1 MQVLRTPD
9 ACFENLPGYDFA
21 PHYVD
26 VPDGDGGTLR
36 MHYVDEGPRRADEVI
51 LCMHGEPSWCYLYRK
66 MIPLFVEAGYRVIAP
81 DLVGF
86 GRSDKPASREDHT
99 YQRHVDWATSL
110 LTQLDLKGVTLVCQD
125 WGGLIGLRVAAE
137 NEARFARIVVANT
150 GLPTGEQ
157 KMPEAFMGWR
167 QFSQSVPE
175 FPVDMII
182 GNGTATDLSAEVMAA
197 YSAPFPEEKYKEGAR
212 QMPILVP
219 ISTDDPAS
227 APNLAAWKVLEAW
240 EKPFLTAFSD
250 KDPITKGGER
260 AFQGRVPGT
269 QDQPNPIIEG
279 GGHFLQEDCGELFAA
294 IVIEFVQKN

>member
-9 ACFENLPGYDFA
+9 ECFESLPGYDFE

-26 VPDGDGGTLR
+26 VPVAGEEGTIR
-36 MHYVDEGPRRADEVI
+36 MHYLDEGPRRGETI

-66 MIPLFVEAGYRVIAP
+66 MIPLFVQAGYRVIAP

-99 YQRHVDWATSL
+99 YQRHVDWVTAL
-110 LTQLDLKGVTLVCQD
+110 VEELDLHDVSLVCQD

-157 KMPEAFMGWR
+157 KMSDVFMSWR
-167 QFSQSVPE
+167 EFSQTVPE
-175 FPVDMII
+175 FPVGMII
-182 GNGTATDLSAEVMAA
+182 GNGTATELPADVLAA
-197 YSAPFPEEKYKEGAR
+197 YEAPFPEEKFKEGAR

-219 ISTDDPAS
+219 TSTDDPAS

-240 EKPFLTAFSD
+240 TKPFLTAFSN

-260 AFQGRVPGT
+260 VFQSRVPGA
-269 QDQPNPIIEG
+269 QDQPNPIVEG
-279 GGHFLQEDCGELFAA
+279 GGHFLQEDCGELLAS
-294 IVIEFVQKN
+294 IVIDFMRRN